1 MHGDAPLVDSLLARD
16 ERGQDLIEYA
26 LLAALIALAAVV
38 AVRAAGESVNN
49 VLWQGIADTLAAI
62 L

>member
-1 MHGDAPLVDSLLARD
+1 MAGVIAAIRYLGRTD
-16 ERGQDLIEYA
+16 EGQDLIEYA

-38 AVRAAGESVNN
+38 SVGAAGEQINA
-49 VLWQGIADTLAAI
+49 VLWQGIADTLSGI